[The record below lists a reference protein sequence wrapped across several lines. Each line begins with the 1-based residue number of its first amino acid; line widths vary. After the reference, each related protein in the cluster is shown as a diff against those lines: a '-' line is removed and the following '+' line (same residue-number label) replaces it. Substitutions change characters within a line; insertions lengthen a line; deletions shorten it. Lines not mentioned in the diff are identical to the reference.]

1 MQQLVIAEHKYK
13 WTNQINMI
21 CKHNNLPPVFR
32 WWYSGGGDRRGK
44 EAHQCYHFSNDG
56 GCRRGKNPIVM
67 ELCLFLYSWYYW
79 ACTSSKQLIGRWVR
93 VGVGFWRWRLAA
105 RFEYFILVK
114 EIDFKTPLFVGRL
127 CVMREM
133 ELMFEA
139 SDLVGFG
146 GINITAI

>member
-1 MQQLVIAEHKYK
+1 MGA
-13 WTNQINMI
+13 
-21 CKHNNLPPVFR
+21 
-32 WWYSGGGDRRGK
+32 
-44 EAHQCYHFSNDG
+44 G
-56 GCRRGKNPIVM
+56 GCW
-67 ELCLFLYSWYYW
+67 FLKGGW
-79 ACTSSKQLIGRWVR
+79 
-93 VGVGFWRWRLAA
+93 

-127 CVMREM
+127 CVMRQM